1 MRAAVIASGVLGIG
15 TAVVFALAA
24 VAASMFPDGGTVVS
38 AWNGGKGNFGGP
50 VPIAVPVPQPII
62 VGQGSGGVQVTLPDA
77 SPSN

>member
-50 VPIAVPVPQPII
+50 VPIAVPQPII